1 MSDGQQQDPNT
12 NDPGAQEPPV
22 DWHDKFLGQKK
33 VNNDLE
39 AKLKA
44 AYENAGVTNKMLAKK
59 VNKICV
65 AYDGMERFFPKEKIV
80 MTGNPVRQNV
90 LQANVTAAATGKLIN
105 PGDALKLID
114 FSDLTADDQ
123 GGYDQKAIS
132 KKIDDLV
139 TAHPYLAQG
148 GNKAGL
154 TGIIPPS
161 GARDGDHQA
170 GQLTR
175 DDLKNMT
182 PKQIEE
188 ARRKGRLDDLLAG
201 RSK

>member
-12 NDPGAQEPPV
+12 NAQGAQEPPI

-33 VNNDLE
+33 VNTDLE
-39 AKLKA
+39 AKLKT
-44 AYENAGVTNKMLAKK
+44 AYEKADRVDDLEKQVADWEQRGKEFDSAQATIAGLQK
-59 VNKICV
+59 
-65 AYDGMERFFPKEKIV
+65 
-80 MTGNPVRQNV
+80 QV

-105 PGDALKLID
+105 PSDALKFID
-114 FSDLTADDQ
+114 FSSLTADDQ
-123 GGYDQKAIS
+123 GGYDQQAIGE
-132 KKIDDLV
+132 KIDALV

-154 TGIIPPS
+154 AGIIPPS

>member
-12 NDPGAQEPPV
+12 NAQGAQEPPI

-33 VNNDLE
+33 VNTDLE

-44 AYENAGVTNKMLAKK
+44 AREKADRVDDLEKQVADWEQRGKK
-59 VNKICV
+59 FDSAQATI
-65 AYDGMERFFPKEKIV
+65 DGLQK
-80 MTGNPVRQNV
+80 QV

-105 PGDALKLID
+105 PSDALKLID

-123 GGYDQKAIS
+123 GGYDQQAIGE
-132 KKIDDLV
+132 KIDALV
-139 TAHPYLAQG
+139 TVHPYLAQG

-182 PKQIEE
+182 TKQIDE
-188 ARRKGRLDDLLAG
+188 ARRKGRLNDLLAG

>member
-39 AKLKA
+39 AKLKT
-44 AYENAGVTNKMLAKK
+44 AYEKADRVDDLEKQVADWEKRGKEFESAQATIAGLQK
-59 VNKICV
+59 
-65 AYDGMERFFPKEKIV
+65 
-80 MTGNPVRQNV
+80 QV

-132 KKIDDLV
+132 IWSRH
-139 TAHPYLAQG
+139 TRISR
-148 GNKAGL
+148 KAGTRL
-154 TGIIPPS
+154 AWRESSHRQAPVMAIIR
-161 GARDGDHQA
+161 RDSLPG
-170 GQLTR
+170 T
-175 DDLKNMT
+175 
-182 PKQIEE
+182 I
-188 ARRKGRLDDLLAG
+188 
-201 RSK
+201 

>member
-12 NDPGAQEPPV
+12 NAPGAQEPPI

-33 VNNDLE
+33 VNSDLE
-39 AKLKA
+39 TKLKA
-44 AYENAGVTNKMLAKK
+44 AYEKADRVDELEKQVADWEKRGTEFDSAQATIAGLQK
-59 VNKICV
+59 
-65 AYDGMERFFPKEKIV
+65 
-80 MTGNPVRQNV
+80 QV

-123 GGYDQKAIS
+123 GGYDQKAIGD
-132 KKIDDLV
+132 KIDALV
-139 TAHPYLAQG
+139 AAHPYLAQG
-148 GNKAGL
+148 GNNAGL

-161 GARDGDHQA
+161 GTRDVDHQT

-182 PKQIEE
+182 PQQIDE
-188 ARRKGRLDDLLAG
+188 ARRKGRLNDLLAG

>member
-12 NDPGAQEPPV
+12 NAQGAQEPPI

-33 VNNDLE
+33 VNTDLE

-44 AYENAGVTNKMLAKK
+44 AREKADRVDDLEKQ
-59 VNKICV
+59 V
-65 AYDGMERFFPKEKIV
+65 ADWEQRGKEFDSAQATIDGLQK
-80 MTGNPVRQNV
+80 QV

-105 PGDALKLID
+105 PSDALKLID

-123 GGYDQKAIS
+123 GGYDQQAIGE
-132 KKIDDLV
+132 KIDALV
-139 TAHPYLAQG
+139 TAHPYLAQS

-182 PKQIEE
+182 TKQIDE

>member
-1 MSDGQQQDPNT
+1 MSEGQQQDPNT
-12 NDPGAQEPPV
+12 GDPNTQEPPV

-33 VNNDLE
+33 VNGDLE

-44 AYENAGVTNKMLAKK
+44 AYEKADRVDDLEKQVADWEKRGKEFDAAQATIAGLQK
-59 VNKICV
+59 
-65 AYDGMERFFPKEKIV
+65 
-80 MTGNPVRQNV
+80 QV
-90 LQANVTAAATGKLIN
+90 LQANVTAAATGRLIN

-114 FSDLTADDQ
+114 FSDLDDQ
-123 GGYDQKAIS
+123 GGYDQNAIS
-132 KKIDDLV
+132 KKIDALV
-139 TAHPYLAQG
+139 AAHPYLAQG

-154 TGIIPPS
+154 AGIIPPS
-161 GARDGDHQA
+161 GARDGDHSA

-182 PKQIEE
+182 SRQIEE

-201 RSK
+201 RQNK

>member
-12 NDPGAQEPPV
+12 NAPGAQEPPI

-33 VNNDLE
+33 VNTDLE

-44 AYENAGVTNKMLAKK
+44 AYEKADRVDDLEKQVADWEQRGKEFDSAQATIAGLQK
-59 VNKICV
+59 
-65 AYDGMERFFPKEKIV
+65 
-80 MTGNPVRQNV
+80 QV

-105 PGDALKLID
+105 PSDALKLID

-123 GGYDQKAIS
+123 GGYDQQAIGE
-132 KKIDDLV
+132 KIDALV

-161 GARDGDHQA
+161 GAAMAIIRRDSLPG
-170 GQLTR
+170 T
-175 DDLKNMT
+175 
-182 PKQIEE
+182 I
-188 ARRKGRLDDLLAG
+188 
-201 RSK
+201 

>member
-1 MSDGQQQDPNT
+1 MSEGQQQDPNT
-12 NDPGAQEPPV
+12 GDPNTQEPPV

-33 VNNDLE
+33 VNSDLE

-44 AYENAGVTNKMLAKK
+44 AYEKADRVDDLEKQVAEWQKRGEEFDAAQATIAGLQK
-59 VNKICV
+59 
-65 AYDGMERFFPKEKIV
+65 R
-80 MTGNPVRQNV
+80 V
-90 LQANVTAAATGKLIN
+90 LQANVTAAATGRLID

-123 GGYDQKAIS
+123 GGYDQQAIS
-132 KKIDDLV
+132 DKIDALV
-139 TAHPYLAQG
+139 SAHPYLAQG

-154 TGIIPPS
+154 NGIIPPS
-161 GARDGDHQA
+161 GARDGDHSA

-182 PKQIEE
+182 SRQIEE

-201 RSK
+201 RQNK

>member
-12 NDPGAQEPPV
+12 NASGAQEPPI

-33 VNNDLE
+33 VNTDLE

-44 AYENAGVTNKMLAKK
+44 VYEKAAQDTIAGLQK
-59 VNKICV
+59 
-65 AYDGMERFFPKEKIV
+65 
-80 MTGNPVRQNV
+80 QV

-123 GGYDQKAIS
+123 GGYDQTAIS

-139 TAHPYLAQG
+139 AAHPYLAQG

-154 TGIIPPS
+154 AGIIPPS

-182 PKQIEE
+182 PKQIDE

>member
-1 MSDGQQQDPNT
+1 MSEGQQQDPNT

-33 VNNDLE
+33 VNGDLE

-44 AYENAGVTNKMLAKK
+44 AYEKADRVDDLEKQVADWEKRGKEFDSAQATIAGLQK
-59 VNKICV
+59 
-65 AYDGMERFFPKEKIV
+65 
-80 MTGNPVRQNV
+80 QV
-90 LQANVTAAATGKLIN
+90 LQANVTAAATGKLID
-105 PGDALKLID
+105 PCDALKLID
-114 FSDLTADDQ
+114 FSGLTADDQ
-123 GGYDQKAIS
+123 GGYDQNAIS
-132 KKIDDLV
+132 KKIDALV
-139 TAHPYLAQG
+139 AAHPYLAQG

-154 TGIIPPS
+154 AGIIPPS

-182 PKQIEE
+182 TKQIDE

>member
-1 MSDGQQQDPNT
+1 M
-12 NDPGAQEPPV
+12 
-22 DWHDKFLGQKK
+22 
-33 VNNDLE
+33 
-39 AKLKA
+39 
-44 AYENAGVTNKMLAKK
+44 
-59 VNKICV
+59 
-65 AYDGMERFFPKEKIV
+65 
-80 MTGNPVRQNV
+80 
-90 LQANVTAAATGKLIN
+90 
-105 PGDALKLID
+105 KLID

-123 GGYDQKAIS
+123 GGYDQNVIS

-154 TGIIPPS
+154 AGIIPPS

>member
-1 MSDGQQQDPNT
+1 MSDGQQQDPNS
-12 NDPGAQEPPV
+12 NDPGAQKPTI

-33 VNNDLE
+33 VNSDLE
-39 AKLKA
+39 TKLKA
-44 AYENAGVTNKMLAKK
+44 AYEKADRVDELEKQVADWEKRGTEFDSAQATIAGLQK
-59 VNKICV
+59 
-65 AYDGMERFFPKEKIV
+65 
-80 MTGNPVRQNV
+80 QV

-114 FSDLTADDQ
+114 FSDLTVDDQ
-123 GGYDQKAIS
+123 GGYDQKAIGD
-132 KKIDDLV
+132 KIDALV
-139 TAHPYLAQG
+139 AAHPYLAQG
-148 GNKAGL
+148 GNNAGL

-161 GARDGDHQA
+161 GARDGDNQT

-182 PKQIEE
+182 PKQIDE
-188 ARRKGRLDDLLAG
+188 ARRKGRLNDLLAG

>member
-12 NDPGAQEPPV
+12 NAQGAQEPPI

-33 VNNDLE
+33 VNTDLE

-44 AYENAGVTNKMLAKK
+44 AREKADRVDDLEKQVADWEQRGKEFDSAQATIAGLQK
-59 VNKICV
+59 
-65 AYDGMERFFPKEKIV
+65 R
-80 MTGNPVRQNV
+80 V

-105 PGDALKLID
+105 PSDALKLID

-123 GGYDQKAIS
+123 GGYDQQAIGE
-132 KKIDDLV
+132 KIDALV

-148 GNKAGL
+148 GNNAGL
-154 TGIIPPS
+154 AGIIPPS
-161 GARDGDHQA
+161 GVRDGDHQM

-182 PKQIEE
+182 PKQIDE
-188 ARRKGRLDDLLAG
+188 ARRKGRLNDLLAG

>member
-12 NDPGAQEPPV
+12 NAPGTQEPPI
-22 DWHDKFLGQKK
+22 DWHDRFLGQKK
-33 VNNDLE
+33 VNTDLE

-44 AYENAGVTNKMLAKK
+44 AYEKADRVDDLEKK
-59 VNKICV
+59 V
-65 AYDGMERFFPKEKIV
+65 ADWEKRGTEFDSAQATIA
-80 MTGNPVRQNV
+80 GLQKQV

-105 PGDALKLID
+105 PSDALKLID

-123 GGYDQKAIS
+123 GGYDQQAIGE
-132 KKIDDLV
+132 KIDALV
-139 TAHPYLAQG
+139 AAHPYLAQG
-148 GNKAGL
+148 GNNAGL
-154 TGIIPPS
+154 AGIIPPS
-161 GARDGDHQA
+161 GVRDGDHQA

-182 PKQIEE
+182 PKQIDE